1 MKDDESWIYAV
12 VTTMCM
18 PGWGR
23 LDVAWSESEHVAV
36 AFFMISSSSARDNVI
51 FAMCLTF
58 LNVLN
63 CARFRCF
70 FGGVSGGKKRSLWL
84 KIVTR
89 PQVFEGC
96 LLDDRTIYYA
106 CEQVLCKHRKDIMN
120 AASILTSIVSMWSV
134 NMNLNTPLPP
144 HTLPPGPKFCC

>member
-12 VTTMCM
+12 VTTTCM

-23 LDVAWSESEHVAV
+23 LDAAWSESEHVAV

-58 LNVLN
+58 RNVLN

-70 FGGVSGGKKRSLWL
+70 FGGGVRGQKTKPLIENCW
-84 KIVTR
+84 
-89 PQVFEGC
+89 VFEGC

-106 CEQVLCKHRKDIMN
+106 WEQVLCKHRKDIMN
-120 AASILTSIVSMWSV
+120 AASILTNIVSMWSV

-144 HTLPPGPKFCC
+144 HTLPPSPKCCC